1 MKIIIEKKFE
11 TYTTEFTNVDV
22 SMEQIAKALT
32 GMLLSYGWDIE
43 TIKEHIKTEEDILIN
58 TQDNYENN

>member
-22 SMEQIAKALT
+22 NFDQIAKALQ

-43 TIKEHIKTEEDILIN
+43 TIKEHIKTEEDICNQPPREL
-58 TQDNYENN
+58 

>member
-1 MKIIIEKKFE
+1 MKIIIETKYE

-22 SMEQIAKALT
+22 NLDQIAKALQ

-43 TIKEHIKTEEDILIN
+43 TIKEHIKTE
-58 TQDNYENN
+58 QDLFNEHPQIS